1 MTIKKAVVKALFV
14 ESMQALRIK
23 VKLLSAWSSM
33 YQHETREK
41 VKKVALTDDIKQNL
55 DNLRRND
62 INFDDIG
69 SDIYLPWS

>member
-33 YQHETREK
+33 YQHETRVK
-41 VKKVALTDDIKQNL
+41 VNKVALTDDIKQNL

>member
-1 MTIKKAVVKALFV
+1 
-14 ESMQALRIK
+14 
-23 VKLLSAWSSM
+23 M
-33 YQHETREK
+33 YQHETRVK

>member
-33 YQHETREK
+33 YQHETRVK

-55 DNLRRND
+55 DNLRRSD

>member
-1 MTIKKAVVKALFV
+1 
-14 ESMQALRIK
+14 MQALHIK
-23 VKLLSAWSSM
+23 VKLLSAWSNM
-33 YQHETREK
+33 YQHDTIVK

-69 SDIYLPWS
+69 SDIYLPWL